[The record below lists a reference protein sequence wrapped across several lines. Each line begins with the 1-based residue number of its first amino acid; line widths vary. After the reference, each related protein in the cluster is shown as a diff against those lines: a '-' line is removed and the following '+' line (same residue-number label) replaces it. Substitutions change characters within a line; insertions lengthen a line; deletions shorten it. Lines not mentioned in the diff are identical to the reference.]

1 MVGSCAPCSSSH
13 DAKLHDRKHRCR
25 NACTTPHPG
34 AQTPEG
40 TVRALA
46 GGPLVARAGS
56 GRPEG
61 ATYQTVSSVAEGLQ
75 RGPPADGSKIAGA
88 HAETARPDTAGQGYP
103 PGCDAPASRRSQA
116 RASRGSQATAPRHSR
131 TSASRGR
138 HTVTH
143 RDHCTASSSGTWLRA
158 GASSTAVPSRSWG
171 VLAPTFFH
179 ARLSSGRS
187 GRSRVD
193 IATATDR
200 GGQEEGSTPGR

>member
-1 MVGSCAPCSSSH
+1 MVGSCALCSSSH

-46 GGPLVARAGS
+46 DGPLVARAGS

-61 ATYQTVSSVAEGLQ
+61 ATYRTVSSVAEGLQ

-103 PGCDAPASRRSQA
+103 PGCDARLPEEAKQRLPGTTGHRPRGEGTQSRTVTTAQPPPRAHGYVQVQAQPLSPRGHGWCWRRRSSLPD
-116 RASRGSQATAPRHSR
+116 SRLVDRDAP
-131 TSASRGR
+131 A
-138 HTVTH
+138 
-143 RDHCTASSSGTWLRA
+143 
-158 GASSTAVPSRSWG
+158 
-171 VLAPTFFH
+171 
-179 ARLSSGRS
+179 
-187 GRSRVD
+187 
-193 IATATDR
+193 
-200 GGQEEGSTPGR
+200 